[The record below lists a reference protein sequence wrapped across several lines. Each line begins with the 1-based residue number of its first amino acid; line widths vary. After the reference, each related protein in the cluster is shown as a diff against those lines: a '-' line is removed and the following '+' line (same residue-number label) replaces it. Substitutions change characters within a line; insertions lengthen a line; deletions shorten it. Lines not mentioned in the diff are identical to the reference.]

1 MASAAPGDARRR
13 AVMAAIR
20 DGLADIAI
28 ADGRRTAKR
37 MDRIAFTFPDGA
49 EALIHWYT
57 VRGGRAAGQFDVV
70 IDAMLGGGDLGRI
83 VDELAGPSAPSWVVH
98 AGSLRGGLRGAVVH
112 HVIATDRDVPR
123 VAAQVVKALRLL
135 AASAVAV
142 PFGTPFVLAAAS
154 TAIADLTMDATSVYW
169 TEQGPGANAGAVR
182 KLAK

>member
-1 MASAAPGDARRR
+1 MSSPGPARRR
-13 AVMAAIR
+13 GSSTQAR
-20 DGLADIAI
+20 C
-28 ADGRRTAKR
+28 
-37 MDRIAFTFPDGA
+37 
-49 EALIHWYT
+49 E
-57 VRGGRAAGQFDVV
+57 
-70 IDAMLGGGDLGRI
+70 
-83 VDELAGPSAPSWVVH
+83 
-98 AGSLRGGLRGAVVH
+98 AGSAERSST

-154 TAIADLTMDATSVYW
+154 TAIADVTMDATSVYW